1 MILGIGV
8 DIVEISRMRKAVA
21 KEAFVKRVFTET
33 EAAYCRSRGAGMA
46 ESFAGRFAAKEAV
59 LKAFGTGLRE
69 GRMVDIEIIN
79 DELGC
84 PRLLL
89 YGAFRDMA
97 AAAGMQ
103 NAWLSISHAKEYAVA
118 QCVLER

>member
-8 DIVEISRMRKAVA
+8 DIVEIGRMRKAVA
-21 KEAFVKRVFTET
+21 KEAFVKRVFTEA

-69 GRMVDIEIIN
+69 GRLPDI
-79 DELGC
+79 ELGC
-84 PRLLL
+84 PKLLL

-97 AAAGMQ
+97 EARGLKH
-103 NAWLSISHAKEYAVA
+103 AWISISHAREHAVA
-118 QCVLER
+118 QCVFEG

>member
-8 DIVEISRMRKAVA
+8 DIVEIGRMKKAVA
-21 KEAFVKRVFTET
+21 KEAFVRRVFTEA

-59 LKAFGTGLRE
+59 LKAFGTGLR
-69 GRMVDIEIIN
+69 VEIVN

-84 PRLLL
+84 PKLLL
-89 YGAFRDMA
+89 YGVFRDMA
-97 AAAGMQ
+97 EARGLK
-103 NAWLSISHAKEYAVA
+103 NAWISISHAREHAVA
-118 QCVLER
+118 QCIFEG

>member
-8 DIVEISRMRKAVA
+8 DIVEIGRMRKAVA
-21 KEAFVKRVFTET
+21 KEAFVKRVFTEA
-33 EAAYCRSRGAGMA
+33 EAAYCRSRRAGMA

-69 GRMVDIEIIN
+69 GRLLDIEIVN

-84 PRLLL
+84 PKLLL

-97 AAAGMQ
+97 EARGLKH
-103 NAWLSISHAKEYAVA
+103 AWISISHAREHAVA
-118 QCVLER
+118 QCIFEG

>member
-8 DIVEISRMRKAVA
+8 DIVEIGRMKKAVA
-21 KEAFVKRVFTET
+21 KEAFVRRVFTEA

-69 GRMVDIEIIN
+69 GSLQDVEIVN

-84 PRLLL
+84 PKLLL
-89 YGAFRDMA
+89 YGVFRDMA
-97 AAAGMQ
+97 ETRGLK
-103 NAWLSISHAKEYAVA
+103 NAWRSISHAREHAGA
-118 QCVLER
+118 QCIFEG